1 MPDVRFRSDAK
12 GCTFHTWPQ
21 LSRLRKQSRKRV
33 EEIHL
38 SLKTLSSCRCH
49 SMRNSLFPLIENATR
64 RKSLLQL
71 QDSLSDQ
78 LTPSFCDGNDKQQAR
93 LLFSSSFGLFTLPKS
108 YCETDIISYQLA
120 RAFPLFPRSLKFPRS
135 CVAPHMHSEY
145 ICLPQ
150 GL

>member
-1 MPDVRFRSDAK
+1 MALIEQAEKTIS
-12 GCTFHTWPQ
+12 
-21 LSRLRKQSRKRV
+21 KRV
-33 EEIHL
+33 EKIYL
-38 SLKTLSSCRCH
+38 SLKTLSNCRCH
-49 SMRNSLFPLIENATR
+49 SMRNSLFSLMEEATR

-71 QDSLSDQ
+71 QDPLSDQ
-78 LTPSFCDGNDKQQAR
+78 LTPSFCDGDDKQQAR